1 MTTLAIMQ
9 PYFYPYLGYFQMIHA
24 VDKFVFYDDV
34 NFINRGWINRNRIL
48 INNEPK
54 YITVELLKASQNRL
68 INEIEIG
75 NNKNKILSSISM
87 AYKKAPQYKEVFP
100 LIEACLSKDVQYIGE
115 LAIDSIVTVC
125 KYLGL
130 KTEFEVSSVLYA
142 DTKGLDKAD
151 RLIAICKK
159 NNATNYINAVG
170 GMEIYS
176 KEYFDERG
184 IKLSFIKNNLSEYK
198 QYNDTFVP
206 GLSIIDVLMFN
217 HKDECLN
224 MLNSYEL
231 V

>member
-170 GMEIYS
+170 GMEIYD
-176 KEYFDERG
+176 KEYFKAKG
-184 IKLSFIKNNLSEYK
+184 VILNFIKCSLVPYK
-198 QYNDTFVP
+198 QFNNDFVP
-206 GLSIIDVLMFN
+206 GLSIIDLLMFN
-217 HKDECLN
+217 DIETCNK
-224 MLNSYEL
+224 MLNKFEL
-231 V
+231 I